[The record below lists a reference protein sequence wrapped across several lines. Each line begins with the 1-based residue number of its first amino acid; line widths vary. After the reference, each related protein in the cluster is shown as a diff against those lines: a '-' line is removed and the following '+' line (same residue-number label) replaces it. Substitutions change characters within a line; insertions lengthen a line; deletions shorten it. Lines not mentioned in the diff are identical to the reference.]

1 MDMVTIYSQT
11 KISIWTW
18 TKIQTGQLTAIKL
31 SIPIPSESREKSGNG
46 INSSRYW
53 TTCSKFGLASG
64 TLSTDRDER
73 GLSTQFVITSFEY
86 VFLSPTLTIMGH
98 SLESRL
104 LFLCLEEDFILNID
118 FTKTSFPDGLCAFW
132 ILTVETRQSER
143 DNFYSRNTFLNNT
156 LIFSDD

>member
-1 MDMVTIYSQT
+1 MDKDTDRPIDSYKT
-11 KISIWTW
+11 KY
-18 TKIQTGQLTAIKL
+18 
-31 SIPIPSESREKSGNG
+31 PNPNESREKSGNG

-118 FTKTSFPDGLCAFW
+118 FTKTSFPDGLCAF
-132 ILTVETRQSER
+132 
-143 DNFYSRNTFLNNT
+143 
-156 LIFSDD
+156 